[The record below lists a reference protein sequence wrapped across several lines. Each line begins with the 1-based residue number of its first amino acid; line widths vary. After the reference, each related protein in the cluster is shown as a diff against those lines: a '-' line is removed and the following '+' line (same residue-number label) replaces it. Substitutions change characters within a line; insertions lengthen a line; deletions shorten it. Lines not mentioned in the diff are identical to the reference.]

1 MWTAADEIAP
11 SANDATVRIGPSLAE
26 VVAARGG
33 TSRDACEASRANAF
47 VSGYVRSGDTGVMMD
62 AGDRLTAEM
71 ASRAQLALRFI
82 ERYWAAHNYSPSYG
96 EIAAGI
102 GVNRDRARGAVRA
115 LERDGRVYR
124 QRGRARCIVLPTRR
138 EAALAELRR
147 EGWHINNE
155 TLQLSPPTYSPLS
168 VPAAL
173 DHISAVEGWG
183 NDGADRDSGGSQ
195 GDAGDR

>member
-1 MWTAADEIAP
+1 
-11 SANDATVRIGPSLAE
+11 
-26 VVAARGG
+26 
-33 TSRDACEASRANAF
+33 
-47 VSGYVRSGDTGVMMD
+47 MD

-102 GVNRDRARGAVRA
+102 GVNRDRARGAVQA

-124 QRGRARCIVLPTRR
+124 QRGKARGIVLPTRR

-147 EGWHINNE
+147 EGWHINDE
-155 TLQLSPPTYSPLS
+155 TLELFPPTYSPLS

-183 NDGADRDSGGSQ
+183 NSGADRDSGGSQ
-195 GDAGDR
+195 GDACDR